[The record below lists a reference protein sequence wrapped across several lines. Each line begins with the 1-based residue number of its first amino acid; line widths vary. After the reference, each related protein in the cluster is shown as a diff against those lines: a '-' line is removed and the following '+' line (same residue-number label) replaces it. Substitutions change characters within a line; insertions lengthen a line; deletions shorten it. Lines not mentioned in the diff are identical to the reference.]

1 MDKNPP
7 LYMAV
12 MPDVFGRGIMC
23 FSHESEEHAKAK
35 VKLAYGEQLPI
46 NIPVDIP
53 QEDEQLRQMVADGCA
68 QWDIASALGRGEVDI
83 YYRRRKLG
91 MPPGPW
97 PKSVKYKRLKEAILQ
112 ANS

>member
-1 MDKNPP
+1 MNTATDTKNMSKENKFQHY
-7 LYMAV
+7 L
-12 MPDVFGRGIMC
+12 
-23 FSHESEEHAKAK
+23 
-35 VKLAYGEQLPI
+35 
-46 NIPVDIP
+46 P

-68 QWDIASALGRGEVDI
+68 QWNKVDQDLLHLNAVKRNHREGRGEVDI

>member
-1 MDKNPP
+1 MNTATDTKNMSKENKFQHY
-7 LYMAV
+7 L
-12 MPDVFGRGIMC
+12 
-23 FSHESEEHAKAK
+23 
-35 VKLAYGEQLPI
+35 
-46 NIPVDIP
+46 P